1 MQQLTRRTHANRR
14 ETAAD
19 LEGMV
24 TPRTGS
30 FFCQRHAVNRGQ
42 PALPPHKTAGDPRGV
57 RDRSLMATQGPN
69 EKAVRTTLRQL
80 EISVVDDARG
90 RLAVTLAK
98 ALDGDAG
105 MATAAISRELRATLS
120 ELEGRGNGDTND
132 ELGRFLAELST
143 PVVDATNRPP
153 NARWESRADR

>member
-1 MQQLTRRTHANRR
+1 
-14 ETAAD
+14 
-19 LEGMV
+19 
-24 TPRTGS
+24 
-30 FFCQRHAVNRGQ
+30 
-42 PALPPHKTAGDPRGV
+42 
-57 RDRSLMATQGPN
+57 MATQGPN

-120 ELEGRGNGDTND
+120 ELEGRSNGDTD
-132 ELGRFLAELST
+132 DDLTKFLAELSA
-143 PVVDATNRPP
+143 PMVDTTNRPP

>member
-1 MQQLTRRTHANRR
+1 
-14 ETAAD
+14 
-19 LEGMV
+19 
-24 TPRTGS
+24 
-30 FFCQRHAVNRGQ
+30 
-42 PALPPHKTAGDPRGV
+42 
-57 RDRSLMATQGPN
+57 MATQGPN

-80 EISVVDDARG
+80 EISVVHDARG

>member
-1 MQQLTRRTHANRR
+1 M
-14 ETAAD
+14 AA
-19 LEGMV
+19 
-24 TPRTGS
+24 
-30 FFCQRHAVNRGQ
+30 
-42 PALPPHKTAGDPRGV
+42 
-57 RDRSLMATQGPN
+57 QGPN
-69 EKAVRTTLRQL
+69 EKAVRSTLRQL

-120 ELEGRGNGDTND
+120 ELEGRGNGDTD
-132 ELGRFLAELST
+132 DDLTKFLAELST
-143 PVVDATNRPP
+143 PMVDTTNRPP

>member
-1 MQQLTRRTHANRR
+1 
-14 ETAAD
+14 
-19 LEGMV
+19 
-24 TPRTGS
+24 
-30 FFCQRHAVNRGQ
+30 
-42 PALPPHKTAGDPRGV
+42 
-57 RDRSLMATQGPN
+57 MATQGPN

-143 PVVDATNRPP
+143 PVVDSTNRPP

>member
-1 MQQLTRRTHANRR
+1 
-14 ETAAD
+14 
-19 LEGMV
+19 
-24 TPRTGS
+24 
-30 FFCQRHAVNRGQ
+30 
-42 PALPPHKTAGDPRGV
+42 
-57 RDRSLMATQGPN
+57 MATQGPN

-80 EISVVDDARG
+80 EISVVHDARG

-132 ELGRFLAELST
+132 DLTKFLAELST
-143 PVVDATNRPP
+143 PMVDTTNRPP

>member
-1 MQQLTRRTHANRR
+1 
-14 ETAAD
+14 
-19 LEGMV
+19 
-24 TPRTGS
+24 
-30 FFCQRHAVNRGQ
+30 
-42 PALPPHKTAGDPRGV
+42 
-57 RDRSLMATQGPN
+57 MATQGPN

-132 ELGRFLAELST
+132 DLTKFLAELST
-143 PVVDATNRPP
+143 PMVDTTNRPP

>member
-1 MQQLTRRTHANRR
+1 
-14 ETAAD
+14 
-19 LEGMV
+19 
-24 TPRTGS
+24 
-30 FFCQRHAVNRGQ
+30 
-42 PALPPHKTAGDPRGV
+42 
-57 RDRSLMATQGPN
+57 MATQGPN

-132 ELGRFLAELST
+132 DLTKFLTELST
-143 PVVDATNRPP
+143 PMVDTTNRPP